1 MTQAVLEGV
10 AFGLRDSVEI
20 ARSLGISLTKT
31 RICGGG
37 AKSPL
42 WHKIAAN
49 ILGIPIHTVE
59 NDEGPSLGGAI
70 LAAVGC
76 GKFASLEEA
85 CSAIVREKNV
95 TEPDPELV
103 QKYNERYTEFKT
115 LYPMTKGFFA

>member
-1 MTQAVLEGV
+1 MNLRLE
-10 AFGLRDSVEI
+10 I
-20 ARSLGISLTKT
+20 Q
-31 RICGGG
+31 
-37 AKSPL
+37 
-42 WHKIAAN
+42 
-49 ILGIPIHTVE
+49 E
-59 NDEGPSLGGAI
+59 NDEGPALGGAI

-103 QKYNERYTEFKT
+103 QKYNERYAEFKT